1 MDTRGVSSALLF
13 SRSQAARRLEAI
25 ELEMHRI
32 VQRFPELASRRSQHD
47 RHVKAGAKS
56 ATPMNARM
64 RPTTWWPMH

>member
-32 VQRFPELASRRSQHD
+32 VQRFPELATLRAQHD
-47 RHVKAGAKS
+47 RRVKAGTEDV
-56 ATPMNARM
+56 TPMALVTRA
-64 RPTTWWPMH
+64 TWWTMH